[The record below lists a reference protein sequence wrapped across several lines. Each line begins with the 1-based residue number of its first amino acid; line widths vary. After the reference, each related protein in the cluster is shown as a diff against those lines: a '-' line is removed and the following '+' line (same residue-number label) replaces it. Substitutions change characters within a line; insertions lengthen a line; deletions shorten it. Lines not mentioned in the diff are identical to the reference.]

1 MINNLVKV
9 FNNYELLPKQREVVI
24 DLIFMINIHDS
35 YHDFMKVLTLDYFDS
50 ENKKYLHVLR
60 NTIGPTTRILQF
72 DDEELISMLSTYL
85 VIHGS
90 EQFTQS
96 DFYSSDQY
104 WRIFIVDLN

>member
-1 MINNLVKV
+1 
-9 FNNYELLPKQREVVI
+9 
-24 DLIFMINIHDS
+24 MINIHDS
-35 YHDFMKVLTLDYFDS
+35 YHDFIKVLTLDYFDS
-50 ENKKYLHVLR
+50 ENKYLHVLR

-72 DDEELISMLSTYL
+72 DDEELISMLSTCL

-104 WRIFIVDLN
+104 WRIFIVDLKEEKKKKFDAKIMKMILS